1 MALEDLWRERLQE
14 AQRRYSLAKVAC
26 AKAAQECAGGLTP
39 ASDGRFAL
47 QMALRGEMTALAE
60 YQRVLAIFHDLA
72 VNRKLPPE

>member
-26 AKAAQECAGGLTP
+26 AKATQECANGFTP
-39 ASDGRFAL
+39 SPDGRFAL
-47 QMALRGEMTALAE
+47 QMALRVEMAALAE